1 MLDNKLLKGKI
12 VADTITERAIEDV
25 KYIKSN
31 GIKPL
36 LAMLK
41 VGHKFDDEAYER
53 AAKKRCSKCD
63 IETRVVE
70 LDENCT
76 QEEYIEALESLNKD
90 SSVHGILCFRPLPKH
105 IDEEI
110 IEKII
115 DPQKDVDC
123 FSPMNMAKVM
133 FGDDAAYPPCT
144 AMGVVEIL
152 KYYNIDLR
160 GKKIAV
166 LGRSLVVGKPLSIL
180 LINRDATV
188 TVCHSKTKNIEE
200 ITKNSDIIVSC
211 MGRAKMIDKKFI
223 NNKSIVID
231 VGINFDDEGNMCGD
245 VDMDSVIDT
254 VAQITPVPGGVGSVT
269 TSVLISHLV
278 KACKNINN
286 L

>member
-1 MLDNKLLKGKI
+1 MLDNKLLRGKI
-12 VADTITERAIEDV
+12 VADNITEKAIEDV
-25 KYIKSN
+25 KYIKSK
-31 GIKPL
+31 GINPL

-41 VGHKFDDEAYER
+41 VGHKFDDEVYER
-53 AAKKRCSKCD
+53 AAQKRCIKCG
-63 IETRVVE
+63 IETKVIE

-76 QEEYIEALESLNKD
+76 QDEYIEALKNLNRD
-90 SSVHGILCFRPLPKH
+90 ESVHGILCFRPLPKH
-105 IDEEI
+105 INEEI
-110 IEKII
+110 IEMII

-133 FGDDAAYPPCT
+133 FGDDKAYPPCT

-152 KYYNIDLR
+152 KYYKIDLS
-160 GKKIAV
+160 GKNIAV

-211 MGRAKMIDKKFI
+211 MGRAKMMDKKFI
-223 NNKSIVID
+223 SDKSIVID

-245 VDMDSVIDT
+245 VDMDSVVDT
-254 VAQITPVPGGVGSVT
+254 VSAITPVPGGVGSVT

-278 KACKNINN
+278 KACKSINN

>member
-1 MLDNKLLKGKI
+1 MLDNKLLRGKM

-25 KYIKSN
+25 KHIKSK
-31 GIKPL
+31 GINPL

-76 QEEYIEALESLNKD
+76 QEEYIEALESLNND

-133 FGDDAAYPPCT
+133 FGDDTAYPPCT

-160 GKKIAV
+160 GKNIAV

-223 NNKSIVID
+223 SDKSIVID
-231 VGINFDDEGNMCGD
+231 VGINFDDKGNMCGD
-245 VDMDSVIDT
+245 VDMDSVIDS

-278 KACKNINN
+278 KACKSINN